1 MAVEHPLISIV
12 TPMYNC
18 EKYLN
23 DSISSVINQTYQNWE
38 LLLIDDCSDDN
49 SAEIAKRF
57 VEKDTRIY
65 YEKLAL
71 NSGAAIARNAGI
83 RKAKGRFLCFLDAD
97 DLWQEEKLEKEIRFI
112 TKTKGKI
119 VFCAYDIIDSLG
131 KSLHKVVHVP
141 EKITYKKLLYN
152 NIIFTTTVL
161 IDLEYFGRFE
171 MPGLRSGQDLAT
183 WLMLLRKCDYAY
195 GLNEVLASYR
205 QVPTSISHNLKNRLA
220 RTWNVYR
227 KAEGLSVIKSTYYY
241 LLHTFITLKKRK
253 KLVD

>member
-1 MAVEHPLISIV
+1 MAVEYPLISIV
-12 TPMYNC
+12 TPIYNC
-18 EKYLN
+18 EKYLK
-23 DSISSVINQTYQNWE
+23 DSINSVINQTYPNWE
-38 LLLIDDCSDDN
+38 LWLIDDCSDDN
-49 SAEIAKRF
+49 SAKIAKTF

-65 YEKLAL
+65 YEKLTV
-71 NSGAAIARNAGI
+71 NSGAAVARNVGI
-83 RKAKGRFLCFLDAD
+83 NKATGSFLCFLDAD
-97 DLWQEEKLEKEIRFI
+97 DLWEKEKLEKEIRFI

-119 VFCAYDIIDSLG
+119 IFCAYDIIDPQG
-131 KSLHKVVHVP
+131 KPLHKVVHVP
-141 EKITYKKLLYN
+141 EKINYKTLLYN

-205 QVPTSISHNLKNRLA
+205 QVPTSISHNLKNRIV

-227 KAEGLSVIKSTYYY
+227 KAEGLSVIKSAYYY